1 MSVRLS
7 VLKKVVDKAFKG
19 GQNQYVNITKYQA
32 NWSNK
37 KNKENIVTKDEIFS
51 MIDILIDN
59 TYFQLGN
66 SVYRQ
71 IIGIPMGIDPAPHMA
86 NLYLYHD
93 EFVYMEKLTKVNYGK
108 ALKYNNT
115 QRFIDDLF
123 TMNNDGILEQDKD
136 SIYHKDLQLNKE
148 NTSNE
153 HATFLDLDIA
163 IENGYVTTK
172 TYDKREDFNF
182 EIVSFPD
189 LGGNIPER
197 SAYGI
202 FTAQIIRHA
211 KNCSQRE
218 TFIARTKQL
227 VDKLVH
233 KGFQTTLLRKT
244 MERCLEE
251 KRWIIVKYQCNQQYL
266 QKHIWGEG
274 HV

>member
-1 MSVRLS
+1 